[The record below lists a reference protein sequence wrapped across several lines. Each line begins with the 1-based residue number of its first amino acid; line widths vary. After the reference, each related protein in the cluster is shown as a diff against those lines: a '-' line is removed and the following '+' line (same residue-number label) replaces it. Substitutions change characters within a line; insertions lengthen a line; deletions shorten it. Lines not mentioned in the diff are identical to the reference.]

1 MDFNIHFSMNY
12 PGHAYGGQRFF
23 SDLLE
28 QAILADRLG
37 FRSVSL
43 SEHHLLNLGLNPAP
57 LMTAVKIAAHTK
69 SVDIITSVAVL
80 PLHDMRIYAGE
91 LIMADIFTE
100 GRFVLGMGRGGY
112 AYEMERLGVPM
123 AETRARFD
131 ESLDVL
137 TALLTRE
144 EVSWDGALYKFA
156 PLTVMPRPAGRGRP
170 RMMMA
175 VMNPEGIYH
184 CTKRGF
190 NILTTPLTGDKDQ
203 FRAQVDAFRRAKAE
217 MGDAG
222 RDLILQASRAAFVTT
237 SDAHRRAKLEQAQEH
252 YGQLDNM
259 YTGPGLID
267 HGIVRSLP
275 RSQTVDELAE
285 NIFVCSAGQMVDRL
299 GLFADSGVDVASL
312 VLNFGSSHEETLETI
327 QRIAEEVMPHFRKM
341 ASTKTMATTKTRA
354 NVSG

>member
-1 MDFNIHFSMNY
+1 MDFNLHFSMRY
-12 PGHAYGGQRFF
+12 PGHEYGGKRFF
-23 SDLLE
+23 SDLLD
-28 QAILADRLG
+28 QAMLADRLG
-37 FRSVSL
+37 FRSVSV
-43 SEHHLLNLGLNPAP
+43 SEHHLLNVGLNPAP

-69 SVDIITSVAVL
+69 NIDIVTSVAVL
-80 PLHDMRIYAGE
+80 TLHDMRIYAGE
-91 LIMADIFTE
+91 LIAADIFTD
-100 GRFVLGMGRGGY
+100 GRLVLGVGRGGY

-123 AETRARFD
+123 AETRERFD

-137 TALLTRE
+137 RALVTQE
-144 EVSWDGALYKFA
+144 EVSWDGKYYKFE
-156 PLTVMPRPAGRGRP
+156 PLTVMPRPARPEGP

-217 MGDAG
+217 MGEASK
-222 RDLILQASRAAFVTT
+222 DLILQASRAAFVTT
-237 SDAHRRAKLEQAQEH
+237 SEAQRRAALERAQVH

-267 HGIVRSLP
+267 RGMVRALP
-275 RSQTVDELAE
+275 RKQTVEELAE
-285 NIFVCSAGQMVDRL
+285 NILVCSASEMVDRL

-312 VLNFGSSHEETLETI
+312 VLNFGSSNEETLETI
-327 QRIAEEVMPHFRKM
+327 HRIAEDVMPHFR
-341 ASTKTMATTKTRA
+341 TKAA
-354 NVSG
+354 PELAVPA

>member
-1 MDFNIHFSMNY
+1 MDFNLHFSMNY
-12 PGHAYGGQRFF
+12 PGHAYGGARFF

-28 QAILADRLG
+28 QAILADQLG

-69 SVDIITSVAVL
+69 SIDIITSVAVM

-91 LIMADIFTE
+91 LIMADIFTN

-123 AETRARFD
+123 AETRERFD
-131 ESLDVL
+131 ESIDVL
-137 TALLTRE
+137 RALLARE
-144 EVSWDGALYKFA
+144 DVSWNGKYYKFE
-156 PLTVMPRPAGRGRP
+156 PLTVMPRPAHPGGP
-170 RMMMA
+170 RLMMA
-175 VMNPEGIYH
+175 VMNAEGIYH
-184 CTKRGF
+184 CTKKGF
-190 NILTTPLTGDKDQ
+190 NILTTPLTGRKEQ
-203 FRAQVDAFRRAKAE
+203 FRDQVDAFRRAKSE

-237 SDAHRRAKLEQAQEH
+237 SDAHRRSKLEQAQHH

-267 HGIVRSLP
+267 QGMVRSLP
-275 RSQTVDELAE
+275 RSQTIDELAE
-285 NIFVCSAGQMVDRL
+285 NILVCSAAEMVDRL

-312 VLNFGSSHEETLETI
+312 VLNFGSSHAETLETI
-327 QRIAEEVMPHFRKM
+327 QHIAEDVMLHFRKETKPKL
-341 ASTKTMATTKTRA
+341 ASTA
-354 NVSG
+354 